1 MIFEGAV
8 ALTIS
13 EFKAA
18 QKKLDQGMLDLFAI
32 IYHWCKLLSL
42 QQRMKDEAIR
52 SENKRKEAEL
62 LAGTIEYLLCL
73 SYCFNFY
80 PWLD

>member
-32 IYHWCKLLSL
+32 IYH
-42 QQRMKDEAIR
+42 
-52 SENKRKEAEL
+52 
-62 LAGTIEYLLCL
+62 
-73 SYCFNFY
+73 
-80 PWLD
+80 